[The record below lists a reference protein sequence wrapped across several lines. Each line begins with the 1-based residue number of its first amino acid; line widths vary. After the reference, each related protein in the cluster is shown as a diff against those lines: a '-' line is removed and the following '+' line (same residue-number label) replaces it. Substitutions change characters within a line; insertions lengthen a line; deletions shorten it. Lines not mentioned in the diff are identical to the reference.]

1 MAVISIMLKMQNQE
15 KKTSG
20 KIIDSILETENK
32 IKYSGLYGSCLA
44 YFLWKTYQKKRRP
57 VAAIFPDA
65 KQAEEFHD
73 NISFFLGG
81 KKSYLLYFQ
90 PYNIL
95 PFKSLSYHNQTA
107 SDRIRAL
114 YGLTESENPP
124 FLITTIEALMQM
136 IIPKKKLVSYAELLM
151 SQEETDRDALVSKL
165 ISGGYSRVTI
175 VEEPG
180 EFCVR
185 GGIID
190 IFSPMYDEPLRMELF
205 GDYVESLRF
214 FSPATQRTT
223 KNINEAVILP
233 AKETI
238 LETHKVDA
246 FISRLRTLSAEC
258 EIPVS
263 KTRAMVERIRQEG
276 IFPGME
282 SFIPLVD
289 PDCGTL
295 FDYIPETSIF
305 ALCQPDMIKQAAN
318 DLEIQALNNFIT
330 ARNKARLSMEPEKLY
345 LGWDKTKK
353 ILKKK
358 NPIQLKTLPVAE
370 KAGEYYH
377 FKIKDNSSLTMELK
391 YSKNREKLLSPLA
404 RKIEKNRNLGFTT
417 IITCQGEGKA
427 EKLKFLLEP
436 YDIKPVIIDDF
447 SRVRPAKGLTY
458 ICLGNLSSGFI
469 WQEESLA
476 IITYGEIFSTK
487 QIKKTRARK
496 RAAAE
501 LLSLDSLKK
510 GDLVVHSEHGIG
522 LYGGLEKLRIN
533 GATNDFLL
541 INYRDGDKLYLPVDK
556 MGMIRQYM
564 GVDGIIPP
572 LDKMGGSSWAK
583 VKEKVKKSV
592 EKMAAE
598 LLDIYAQ
605 RKIKKGFSFKLDDSD
620 YKEFEAGFPYE
631 ETHDQQ
637 KAIEDVLKD
646 MQSPNPMD
654 RLICGDV
661 GYGKTEVAL
670 RASFMAVYNQTQVA
684 VLVPTTVLAE
694 QHFETFTKRF
704 ENFPV
709 NIACLSRFRTKKE
722 QKAIIENL
730 KTGKTDIVIGTH
742 RLVQKDVVFKRL
754 GLMILDEEQRF
765 GVKHK
770 ERLKKIRK
778 TVDVL
783 ALTATPI
790 PRTLHLS
797 LVGIRDI
804 SIISTPPEQRR
815 SIITYIS
822 QPDDGI
828 ITEAIQKELKRGG
841 QIFFVHNSIKSIE
854 RMAAHINKL
863 VPKVRLDIAHG
874 RMEEN
879 RLEEIMVKFMEKKID
894 ILVST
899 SIIESGLDVPAAN
912 TIIINRADKFGLSQI
927 YQLRG
932 RVGRAQDQAYAY
944 LFVPEESSLTKDAQ
958 KRLKVLM
965 EHSDLGSGFQIA
977 MSDLKIRGGGT
988 ILGASQSGHIAAV
1001 GYDMFLKL
1009 MESAISD
1016 LKGEPVV
1023 ESLNPEINIRL
1034 SSFISEDYIPDID
1047 QRLLAYR
1054 KLSSMESLKE
1064 ISLFKAELTDRFGKM
1079 PHETEN
1085 LLLKIMLK
1093 VLSVKGGVKRL
1104 DLAENRLVLHFSPIH
1119 QKYPLGITGFIAQ
1132 NPDHCRITAQGV
1144 LKVDIGAKG
1153 KMGTLIRVKNI
1164 LKEITRHVNP

>member
-1 MAVISIMLKMQNQE
+1 MQNQE
-15 KKTSG
+15 KKTLG
-20 KIIDSILETENK
+20 KIIDSVLENK
-32 IKYSGLYGSCLA
+32 DKRKYSGLYGASMA
-44 YFLWKTYQKKRRP
+44 YFLWKTYKKKAGP
-57 VAAIFPDA
+57 VAVIFPDA
-65 KQAEEFHD
+65 KEAGEFYD
-73 NISFFLGG
+73 DISFFPGPE
-81 KKSYLLYFQ
+81 KSSLLYFQ

-95 PFKSLSYHNQTA
+95 PFQSISYHNLTA
-107 SDRIRAL
+107 SDRIRVL
-114 YGLTESENPP
+114 YRLMESQSPP
-124 FLITTIEALMQM
+124 FLITTIDALMQR
-136 IIPKKKLVSYAELLM
+136 IIPKKELISYAELIM
-151 SQEETDRDALVSKL
+151 AQEETDPDALISKL

-190 IFSPMYDEPLRMELF
+190 IFSPMYDNPLRLELF
-205 GDYVESLRF
+205 GDYVESLRL
-214 FSPATQRTT
+214 FSPATQRTI
-223 KNINEAVILP
+223 KDIREAVILP
-233 AKETI
+233 AKETV
-238 LETHKVDA
+238 LETHKA
-246 FISRLRTLSAEC
+246 GGFIARVRALGAEC
-258 EIPVS
+258 EIPVP
-263 KTRAMVERIRQEG
+263 KIRNMVERIRQEG
-276 IFPGME
+276 IFPGLE
-282 SFIPLVD
+282 SFIPLFY

-295 FDYIPETSIF
+295 FDYIPENSLF
-305 ALCQPDMIKQAAN
+305 VLCQPDMIMEAAKE
-318 DLEIQALNNFIT
+318 LEIRAVNNFMK
-330 ARNKARLSMEPEKLY
+330 ARNEARLSMEPEKLY
-345 LGWDKTKK
+345 MEWNKAQKMLGE
-353 ILKKK
+353 K
-358 NPIQLKTLPVAE
+358 NPIELKTLPASG
-370 KAGEYYH
+370 KPGEYHH
-377 FKIKDNSSLTMELK
+377 FKIKDNSSLGMELR
-391 YSKNREKLLSPLA
+391 YNKNREKPLFPLA
-404 RKIEKNRNLGFTT
+404 GKIQKNRSMGFTT
-417 IITCQGEGKA
+417 VITCQGKRKA
-427 EKLKFLLEP
+427 EKLKSLLEP
-436 YDIKPVIIDDF
+436 YDIRPTVIDDF
-447 SRVRPAKGLTY
+447 SRVRPAKGLSY

-469 WQEESLA
+469 WQEESLD
-476 IITYGEIFSTK
+476 IITYGEIFSSK
-487 QIKKTRARK
+487 KIKKTRRAK
-496 RAAAE
+496 RIRTE

-522 LYGGLEKLRIN
+522 LYGGLEKLKIN

-541 INYRDGDKLYLPVDK
+541 ITYKDGDKLYLPVDR

-564 GVDGIIPP
+564 GVDGIVPP
-572 LDKMGGSSWAK
+572 LDKMGGASWAK

-605 RKIKKGFSFKLDDSD
+605 RRVKKGFSFKLDNEE

-631 ETHDQQ
+631 ETRDQQ
-637 KAIEDVLKD
+637 KAIEDVLRD
-646 MQSPNPMD
+646 MESPNPMD

-722 QKAIIENL
+722 QKTIIENL
-730 KTGKTDIVIGTH
+730 KAGKTDIVIGTH
-742 RLVQKDVVFKRL
+742 RLVQKDVKFKKL

-815 SIITYIS
+815 PIITYIS

-828 ITEAIQKELKRGG
+828 ITEAIKKELKRGG
-841 QIFFVHNSIKSIE
+841 QIFFVHNNIKSIK
-854 RMAAHINKL
+854 RMAGHIQKL
-863 VPKVRLDIAHG
+863 VPEVRLDIAHG
-874 RMEEN
+874 RMEED
-879 RLEEIMVKFMEKKID
+879 RLEEIMVKFMERKID
-894 ILVST
+894 LLVCT
-899 SIIESGLDVPAAN
+899 SIIESGLDVPCAN

-932 RVGRAQDQAYAY
+932 RVGRAGEQAYAW
-944 LFVPEESSLTKDAQ
+944 LFIPEESTLTKDAG

-1016 LKGEPVV
+1016 IKGEPVT
-1023 ESLNPEINIRL
+1023 ESLEPEINTRL

-1079 PHETEN
+1079 PRETEN
-1085 LLLKIMLK
+1085 LLLKIMLR
-1093 VLSVKGGVKRL
+1093 VLSVKAGVKRL
-1104 DLAENRLVLHFSPIH
+1104 DLAEKHLVLHFSPVH

-1132 NPDHCRITAQGV
+1132 SPDHCRLTPRGI
-1144 LKVDIGAKG
+1144 LKIDISAKG
-1153 KMGTLIRVKNI
+1153 KMGPLVRAKNI